1 MGLDLTL
8 QGGDPMI
15 RDGKR
20 SISRELTGLLDF
32 TVGFR
37 DKSSVISTRL
47 VKKNVISKRTGDLY
61 GDHERGTVRC
71 RDLGKNK
78 RLEELV
84 SRVDALYDKIPE
96 QDDVEGEIFECPAI
110 PTIERSSYS
119 PTVVQAKAK
128 KSVRLVEN
136 GKVYRASRNGYQPV
150 SDGDS
155 DNGDESDSVRAKG
168 ELVGNYTR
176 KAEEVRGISF
186 KETED
191 DEEDLESIKSS
202 DGEGGRHA
210 YNFTSEDGSLAFSA
224 PLPVKMDSRTDIMNK
239 RKTAK

>member
-32 TVGFR
+32 IDGFR

-61 GDHERGTVRC
+61 GDRERGTVRC
-71 RDLGKNK
+71 RDLGKNM
-78 RLEELV
+78 RLEDLV

-96 QDDVEGEIFECPAI
+96 QDGVEGEIFDCPAI
-110 PTIERSSYS
+110 PTVERSSYT

-128 KSVRLVEN
+128 KSVRFVEN
-136 GKVYRASRNGYQPV
+136 GKVYKASRNGYQPV
-150 SDGDS
+150 SNGES
-155 DNGDESDSVRAKG
+155 DNGDESDLVRAKG

-186 KETED
+186 ED
-191 DEEDLESIKSS
+191 DDEDPSHDGESIKSS
-202 DGEGGRHA
+202 DGEGGHV

-239 RKTAK
+239 RKPAK